1 MKKNLLIASLAV
13 LFFAA
18 WASAGNLEVS
28 STNYDPTPAAPGNE
42 ITLWVHLINNSNGDS
57 KNAVFNLDLK
67 SDISGSTFPFSL
79 VPGEQAQQ
87 SIGTIPAY
95 QTALITYKILVDPKT
110 PDGSYTIKLET
121 GEDGKISKSTPATI
135 QVLKRKPALMVVS
148 SSPAS
153 AEIGKTASLQLVLQ
167 NTGNSNALNISIGLS
182 EDRTVTTT
190 GVVVERDIVPL
201 GAAFSNIKS
210 LKIDETANAQIPLM
224 INPSATPKAY
234 YIPLTLTFYDE
245 NRTKYTQTEYV
256 GIKVSDNA
264 ELGASVSDI
273 TPLLAAGQKS
283 AITVDIFN
291 TGTGTAK
298 YLTLSAKADFATF
311 KQGNFFIG
319 TLNSDDSDNITL
331 NATVPSTENSG
342 LHILE
347 ITMKFKNE
355 FGEEQAIVQKIPV
368 MLYTPAEIAS
378 QSSQQTPWTLYLI
391 VILAIVGIAY
401 WIFGRK
407 KKK

>member
-1 MKKNLLIASLAV
+1 MISKNFAVILGV

-18 WASAGNLEVS
+18 LAVAGNLEVS
-28 STNYDPTPAAPGNE
+28 STNYDVAPASPGGT
-42 ITLWVHLINNSNGDS
+42 IILWAHVFNNSNGIS
-57 KNAVFNLDLK
+57 EKGIVNLKFK
-67 SDISGSTFPFSL
+67 SAGGSEFPFSL
-79 VPGEQAQQ
+79 AIGEAAQKNL
-87 SIGTIPAY
+87 GNVLAN
-95 QTALITYKILVDPKT
+95 QTALVSYKILVDPKT
-110 PDGSYTIKLET
+110 PDGSYTLYIET
-121 GEDGKISKSTPATI
+121 GENSNIEKSTPI
-135 QVLKRKPALMVVS
+135 SIIVLKRKPALMVVS
-148 SSPAS
+148 SSPTS
-153 AEIGKTASLQLVLQ
+153 AEIGKTASLQLILQ
-167 NTGNSNALNISIGLS
+167 NTGNSNALNISIGLA

-190 GVVVERDIVPL
+190 GIIVERDIVPL

-210 LKIDETANAQIPLM
+210 LKIDETASAQIPLM
-224 INPSATPKAY
+224 INPSATAKAY

-256 GIKVSDNA
+256 GIKVLDNA
-264 ELGASVSDI
+264 ELGASISDI

-319 TLNSDDSDNITL
+319 TLNSDDSDNLTL
-331 NATVPSTENSG
+331 NATVPITENAG
-342 LHILE
+342 LHTLE

-355 FGEEQAIVQKIPV
+355 FGEEQEIVQKIPV

-378 QSSQQTPWTLYLI
+378 QTSQQTPWTLYLI
-391 VILAIVGIAY
+391 AILAIVGIAY
-401 WIFGRK
+401 LIFGRK